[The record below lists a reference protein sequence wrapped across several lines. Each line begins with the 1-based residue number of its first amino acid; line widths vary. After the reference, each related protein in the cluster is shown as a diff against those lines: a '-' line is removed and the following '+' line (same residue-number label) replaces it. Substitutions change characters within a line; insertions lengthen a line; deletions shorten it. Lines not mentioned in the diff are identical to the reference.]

1 MIVSCALA
9 WGAVSEFFFRWIPGF
24 TPEVFGRV
32 QSLYLQYG
40 FWIVFAAGFTPIPYK
55 VFTICSG
62 VMSLNL
68 PLFLLASS
76 VSRSARFFLVSALIF
91 FFGEPIKRI
100 IDKYFNLLSILF
112 VVLLVGGF
120 AVIKAFA

>member
-1 MIVSCALA
+1 M
-9 WGAVSEFFFRWIPGF
+9 
-24 TPEVFGRV
+24 